1 MFPLSI
7 PAPLLTVDT
16 VQSAVQRLNW
26 MRLGEMLLPRKKV
39 DEIKQQYQSDDD
51 RLHAVVEYWVQGDGR
66 DKEPSWRR
74 IIHELDCA
82 NETSIADNIRH
93 FADSVP
99 GKSCD
104 SSMHPHSRTV
114 GELCFPLD
122 SKPQTY
128 HIIMYITT
136 HMNVI
141 CRTYS
146 LNSTL

>member
-39 DEIKQQYQSDDD
+39 E
-51 RLHAVVEYWVQGDGR
+51 GDGR

-122 SKPQTY
+122 SKPQTD